1 MGKRMPKTISSFEL
15 TLNSRPQNQTLTTW
29 LYAELRRAILEG
41 RLGPGVRLPASR
53 DFASQYGLSRGT
65 VVTVL
70 ERLQS
75 EGYVSCRVGLGT
87 WVNHIAAPAPT
98 RRMASIPP
106 AYIRRV
112 ISEYVRP
119 KPFVDLPFI
128 SGVRPF
134 RVGNPDV
141 AAFPSEVWGRLAADR
156 ARKFRSWLKTEPDG
170 RGYRP
175 LREAIAGY
183 LRTSRGV
190 RCTSEQI
197 VIVSGIQQALDLLA
211 RFLLKRRDPVWM
223 EDPGYFGA
231 SIAFGNVG
239 ARMIGVPVDEE
250 GLSVS
255 AGTKIC
261 PHAKGVYLTPS
272 HQFPLG
278 VTMSLERRMAL
289 LNWAS
294 RSGAFVIEDDYD
306 SEYRFEGQPV
316 PALQSLDNHA
326 NVIVI
331 GSFSK
336 TLFPSLRVGYVVLPP
351 SLADHF
357 LAFRYQ
363 SDFRNSTFDQ
373 AVLCDFIVDGH
384 LARHLR
390 RMRNLYAGRL
400 AALIEGS
407 KHHLNGLLEL
417 SDVRAGLYTIGF
429 LKNGMTSRRAER
441 LAADQGIEVLAVD
454 RFTLR
459 RPDPKALLIGFAGYD
474 EPAIGEGLV
483 RLAKALGLQEPAALK
498 KKTG

>member
-1 MGKRMPKTISSFEL
+1 MPKAISSFEL

-41 RLGPGVRLPASR
+41 RLGPGARLPASR

-98 RRMASIPP
+98 RRMTSTPP
-106 AYIRRV
+106 VYIRRV
-112 ISEYVRP
+112 ISEFTRP
-119 KPFVDLPFI
+119 KPFVDLPFT

-134 RVGNPDV
+134 RVGNP
-141 AAFPSEVWGRLAADR
+141 ATAEFPAEIWGRLAADR
-156 ARKFRSWLKTEPDG
+156 ARNFRSWLKTEADG

-175 LREAIAGY
+175 LRDAIAGY
-183 LRTSRGV
+183 LRASRGV
-190 RCTSEQI
+190 RCTSDQI

-211 RFLLKRRDPVWM
+211 RFLLKPRDPVWM

-231 SIAFGNVG
+231 TVAFGNVG
-239 ARMIGVPVDEE
+239 AKLIGVPVDEE

-278 VTMSLERRMAL
+278 VTMSLERRMAI

-294 RSGAFVIEDDYD
+294 RAGAFVIEDDYD

-316 PALQSLDNHA
+316 PALQSLDNHG

-336 TLFPSLRVGYVVLPP
+336 TLFPSLRVGYVVLPQA
-351 SLADHF
+351 LADYF
-357 LAFRYQ
+357 LAFRYRT
-363 SDFRNSTFDQ
+363 DFRNSTFDQ

-400 AALIEGS
+400 AALIDGS
-407 KHHLNGLLEL
+407 KQHLSGLLEL

-429 LKNGMTSRRAER
+429 LKNGMTSRRAEK

-474 EPAIGEGLV
+474 EAAIQQGLL
-483 RLAKALGLQEPAALK
+483 RLAKVLSWREPSALK
-498 KKTG
+498 KSAG